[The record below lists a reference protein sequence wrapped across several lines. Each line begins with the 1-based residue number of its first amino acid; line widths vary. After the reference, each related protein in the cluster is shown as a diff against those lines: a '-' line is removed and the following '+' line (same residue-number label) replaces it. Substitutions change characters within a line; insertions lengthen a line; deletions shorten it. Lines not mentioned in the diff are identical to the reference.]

1 MANHSTIVHF
11 MTEHCQAEQIRA
23 ADVYWVKPNKLNR
36 LAGEK
41 EIKTQKSLALKL
53 EEKYIVHALLIF
65 SWPDTFWEHRIWRVD
80 TFWFCLEYAEIS
92 KVRRSS

>member
-1 MANHSTIVHF
+1 
-11 MTEHCQAEQIRA
+11 
-23 ADVYWVKPNKLNR
+23 
-36 LAGEK
+36 
-41 EIKTQKSLALKL
+41 LKL

-65 SWPDTFWEHRIWRVD
+65 SWPDTFWQYRIWRVD